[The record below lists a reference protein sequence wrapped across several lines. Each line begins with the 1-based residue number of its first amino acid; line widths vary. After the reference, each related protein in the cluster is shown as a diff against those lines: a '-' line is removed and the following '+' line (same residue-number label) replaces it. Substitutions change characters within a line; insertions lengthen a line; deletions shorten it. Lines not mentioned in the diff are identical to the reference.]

1 MNSKYLYAATLAV
14 SLISTLAMA
23 EVAPLTRAQVNAEL
37 SKAIADGTL
46 QRTDYDTGA
55 PVATATTSSTLTRE
69 QVTVAF
75 LNAKAAKKSL
85 NDSDANSSYNPFGSA
100 LRTPSPVTR
109 AEVKS
114 DVLQAAANGT
124 LQRSDYDF
132 DDSTFTVGRAKA
144 KAAVSPTL
152 AQRAP
157 KAAAPVG
164 NAS

>member
-23 EVAPLTRAQVNAEL
+23 EEAPVTRAQVNAEL
-37 SKAIADGTL
+37 SKAIANGTL
-46 QRTDYDTGA
+46 QRTDYDPG
-55 PVATATTSSTLTRE
+55 TTVVTTTSTLTRD
-69 QVTVAF
+69 QVSVAY

-85 NDSDANSSYNPFGSA
+85 NDSDASSTYNPFGSA

-124 LQRSDYDF
+124 LHHGDYDF
-132 DDSTFTVGRAKA
+132 DDSTRGVSRAKA
-144 KAAVSPTL
+144 KTVSPTL
-152 AQRAP
+152 AQRS
-157 KAAAPVG
+157 KAAAPAG
-164 NAS
+164 DAS

>member
-23 EVAPLTRAQVNAEL
+23 EQAPVTRAQVNAEL
-37 SKAIADGTL
+37 SKAITNGTL

-55 PVATATTSSTLTRE
+55 PVATTSTLTRE
-69 QVTVAF
+69 QVSVAY

-85 NDSDANSSYNPFGSA
+85 NESDASSSYNAFGAA

-109 AEVKS
+109 AAVKS
-114 DVLQAAANGT
+114 DVLQAAAIGT
-124 LQRSDYDF
+124 LQRNDYDF
-132 DDSTFTVGRAKA
+132 DDSTPAVGRAKA
-144 KAAVSPTL
+144 KATVSPTL

-157 KAAAPVG
+157 KAAAPAG
-164 NAS
+164 DAG